1 MTTTTRIFGDALR
14 NFEQEKPFKIS
25 VSNLNT
31 GSHQNVGKLEKEELV
46 SPLDFIE
53 NLRRDNHLSEDEAYL
68 AVAELPTREKNVF
81 SNAAYV
87 FTVFAAAV
95 VAAAVVVEVLGSDR
109 ETINFY
115 KKLNSSFLKQLS
127 DEAMRQG
134 GVTYFKQV
142 MEVYSEKVKQYNG
155 LNNVNV

>member
-1 MTTTTRIFGDALR
+1 M
-14 NFEQEKPFKIS
+14 
-25 VSNLNT
+25 
-31 GSHQNVGKLEKEELV
+31 
-46 SPLDFIE
+46 
-53 NLRRDNHLSEDEAYL
+53 
-68 AVAELPTREKNVF
+68 
-81 SNAAYV
+81 
-87 FTVFAAAV
+87 
-95 VAAAVVVEVLGSDR
+95 VEVLGSDR